1 MIWYNYNI
9 NNIVEFHRNKKEVYH
24 MKRFGKGILAI
35 GVIGLCILSIAV
47 SFDLSVKNNE
57 SYDEISQCILEKEE
71 ASQKADVEFD
81 KTAEEIANTVRNQKV
96 LVNKPFPSIGLRSGI
111 LDFRLKNL
119 AVEGDEATAN
129 VEFVGYHVWLEK
141 ESEGKYL
148 LTMTMSQYENIYV
161 LKRANNI
168 WSIAEVSQCQ
178 QNFAPDS
185 FERVKGTYAMPE
197 EALTAAEK
205 IDVVKEN
212 PFHSFLGIF

>member
-1 MIWYNYNI
+1 M
-9 NNIVEFHRNKKEVYH
+9 
-24 MKRFGKGILAI
+24 GKGILAI
-35 GVIGLCILSIAV
+35 GVIGLCIFSIAV

-57 SYDEISQCILEKEE
+57 SYDHISQCILEKEE
-71 ASQKADVEFD
+71 ASQTADVEFD

-119 AVEGDEATAN
+119 AVEGDGVTAN

-168 WSIAEVSQCQ
+168 WSIAGYLDANRILRRRVQ
-178 QNFAPDS
+178 
-185 FERVKGTYAMPE
+185 RVKGTYAMPE

>member
-1 MIWYNYNI
+1 
-9 NNIVEFHRNKKEVYH
+9 

-35 GVIGLCILSIAV
+35 GVIGLCIFSIAV
-47 SFDLSVKNNE
+47 SFDRSVKNNE

-96 LVNKPFPSIGLRSGI
+96 LVNTPFPSIGLRSGI

-148 LTMTMSQYENIYV
+148 LTMTMS
-161 LKRANNI
+161 
-168 WSIAEVSQCQ
+168 
-178 QNFAPDS
+178 
-185 FERVKGTYAMPE
+185 
-197 EALTAAEK
+197 
-205 IDVVKEN
+205 
-212 PFHSFLGIF
+212 

>member
-1 MIWYNYNI
+1 
-9 NNIVEFHRNKKEVYH
+9 
-24 MKRFGKGILAI
+24 MKRFGKCVLAI
-35 GVIGLCILSIAV
+35 GVIGLCIFSIAV
-47 SFDLSVKNNE
+47 SFDLSTKNNE

-71 ASQKADVEFD
+71 ASQKADVESD
-81 KTAEEIANTVRNQKV
+81 KTTDEIVNTVRNQKV
-96 LVNKPFPSIGLRSGI
+96 LVNTPFPSIGLRSGI

-141 ESEGKYL
+141 ESEEKYL

-161 LKRANNI
+161 LKRTNNI

-185 FERVKGTYAMPE
+185 FDRVKGIYATPE
-197 EALTAAEK
+197 EALTAAEN
-205 IDVVKEN
+205 IDPVIEN
-212 PFHSFLGIF
+212 PFYSFLGIF